1 MNLDKE
7 HDLQGL
13 NYGGTLT
20 GGSGHTDGTYHNIK
34 LFDDASAPAS
44 AVWKGATAKVV
55 VSGGAVTEYEIEQSG
70 SAYSSSLSPLYF
82 DSSLPSAGGIGGAPS
97 SNVAFV
103 EAGIT
108 TATGNYVQVTGI
120 STGTDA
126 YYRINAVSSTKSIA
140 IKKPLTDR
148 ILDGQQV
155 IDLGPWVAVSS
166 AALPSPNP
174 DDITISTVTCTAAHG
189 LLEGNSFRVL
199 DNNDNNLG
207 DFIVSEVIDVTS
219 FKVDIGS
226 TTNLVNP
233 TYILKHGM
241 SSNNAGSDKAG
252 ENLGTRGLSFFEHEN
267 LILGEEINSATSD
280 KFTIKLSDGTTT
292 QESIESRLPL
302 GSYIQIDGE
311 IMRVVKSTLSS
322 GKITVLRGALGT
334 IVDNHVINS
343 QIKKI
348 KPIPIELR
356 RPSILRASGHTFEY
370 LGYGPGNYS
379 TALPQVQ
386 LKTPTEREEFLSQS
400 QETSCG
406 TVVYTGMNDKGDFYI
421 GNTKISSDSGE
432 QITFDIPVPTV
443 TGEDPSQLSVV
454 FDEVIIKQRLLVEG
468 GSSKQILSQFD
479 GPVTF
484 NGKVRFNETVT
495 ITKDFTVD
503 AKTFI
508 NDSTDSD
515 PSTTVCTT
523 GSQTLQGAFT
533 VKGGVGIGKRL
544 NVCGDTKIFS
554 TSATAFTV
562 MGGVSIGGD
571 TSLGGDLSITGTS
584 TFGDIKLPDGKKA
597 YFGTGLDMEIFHD
610 GTDSIIKNDNGILKI
625 QGGTD
630 ASEHVEIYT
639 GSNVALRAV
648 NTLGANSI
656 QLMYNGATKLQ
667 TSNNGVGITGDL
679 SCTGDITAYFS
690 PSDSTLKDSVTP
702 ISNALDKV
710 ISISGNTFTWKEFR
724 DQTLAGTQ
732 DTGVIAQE
740 VEALGL
746 PGLVRTN
753 EDGHKSVSYQKL
765 IPVLI
770 EAIKELSAKVDALS

>member
-1 MNLDKE
+1 MC
-7 HDLQGL
+7 
-13 NYGGTLT
+13 
-20 GGSGHTDGTYHNIK
+20 I
-34 LFDDASAPAS
+34 
-44 AVWKGATAKVV
+44 
-55 VSGGAVTEYEIEQSG
+55 
-70 SAYSSSLSPLYF
+70 
-82 DSSLPSAGGIGGAPS
+82 
-97 SNVAFV
+97 
-103 EAGIT
+103 
-108 TATGNYVQVTGI
+108 
-120 STGTDA
+120 
-126 YYRINAVSSTKSIA
+126 R
-140 IKKPLTDR
+140 DR
-148 ILDGQQV
+148 
-155 IDLGPWVAVSS
+155 
-166 AALPSPNP
+166 
-174 DDITISTVTCTAAHG
+174 
-189 LLEGNSFRVL
+189 
-199 DNNDNNLG
+199 
-207 DFIVSEVIDVTS
+207 
-219 FKVDIGS
+219 
-226 TTNLVNP
+226 
-233 TYILKHGM
+233 
-241 SSNNAGSDKAG
+241 
-252 ENLGTRGLSFFEHEN
+252 
-267 LILGEEINSATSD
+267 
-280 KFTIKLSDGTTT
+280 
-292 QESIESRLPL
+292 
-302 GSYIQIDGE
+302 
-311 IMRVVKSTLSS
+311 
-322 GKITVLRGALGT
+322 
-334 IVDNHVINS
+334 
-343 QIKKI
+343 
-348 KPIPIELR
+348 
-356 RPSILRASGHTFEY
+356 
-370 LGYGPGNYS
+370 
-379 TALPQVQ
+379 
-386 LKTPTEREEFLSQS
+386 
-400 QETSCG
+400 
-406 TVVYTGMNDKGDFYI
+406 
-421 GNTKISSDSGE
+421 
-432 QITFDIPVPTV
+432 
-443 TGEDPSQLSVV
+443 
-454 FDEVIIKQRLLVEG
+454 
-468 GSSKQILSQFD
+468 FD

-740 VEALGL
+740 VEALSL